1 MQEQDFPALY
11 RSADDLSLKSQK
23 HFFRALRV
31 HLVTLVVAA
40 ILSIVSIPHWS
51 VAAAQLLALLGALG
65 CSIYLFAMRPDRFWY
80 AGRAV
85 AESIKTITWRYVCRA
100 EPFQGDDASARND
113 FRQTLKQI
121 VEQNREVCQS
131 LTEHLDGQQFTP
143 VMEQMRARPLEERRE
158 TYADC
163 RIKDQLTWYAKKA
176 AFNRRMSRY
185 FFWALI
191 GVNTVAVVCA
201 VLRMVYVDQPFWP
214 TDVFVAMA
222 ASVLSWMQ
230 AKRFS
235 ELAASY
241 ALGHP
246 EGLLGNPAAAART
259 LGQLEY
265 ITVELAS
272 GGRWAETPAL
282 VVVALRQGRA
292 EARGVLGLRQDAAPQ
307 LAVDGLYAAMQSEAR
322 DPANPQFTDHY
333 FTGDYPTR
341 LLDREIAEGR
351 NDGADRQLSFLVDA

>member
-11 RSADDLSLKSQK
+11 RSADDLSQTSQR

-31 HLVTLVVAA
+31 HLITLVVAA
-40 ILSIVSIPHWS
+40 ALSIVSIPHWS
-51 VAAAQLLALLGALG
+51 VATLQLLALLSAFG
-65 CSIYLFAMRPDRFWY
+65 CSIYLFATRPDRSWY
-80 AGRAV
+80 GGRAV

-100 EPFQGDDASARND
+100 EPFQGDDVTARSN

-121 VEQNREVCQS
+121 VEQNKEVCQS
-131 LTEHLDGQQFTP
+131 LTKHLDEAQFTLA
-143 VMEQMRARPLEERRE
+143 MEQKRAQSLDERRA

-191 GVNTVAVVCA
+191 AVNAIAVVCA
-201 VLRMVYVDQPFWP
+201 VLRMAYVALPFWP

-222 ASVLSWMQ
+222 ASILSWMQ

-241 ALGHP
+241 ALAAH
-246 EGLLGNPAAAART
+246 EIGLIKEQSLLPDTDEEFSLFIGDAENAFSREHTQWVARKD
-259 LGQLEY
+259 
-265 ITVELAS
+265 I
-272 GGRWAETPAL
+272 
-282 VVVALRQGRA
+282 
-292 EARGVLGLRQDAAPQ
+292 
-307 LAVDGLYAAMQSEAR
+307 
-322 DPANPQFTDHY
+322 
-333 FTGDYPTR
+333 
-341 LLDREIAEGR
+341 
-351 NDGADRQLSFLVDA
+351 